1 MDRPADV
8 ASTADGGRP
17 RRDRRGAGPPWYV
30 ESPEEI
36 HCRARELLLAQ
47 RRGVAGGSR
56 RRTEAIYA
64 RRRLGRAALGLH
76 RGGVPHGHHRRH
88 PAPHPGA
95 HRCRRRGDVPTHHD
109 RRRASAGALRGA
121 HPEAVRRRAGQ
132 SRVVSLEGRTAL
144 VTGGTRGIGLAITR
158 ALRRDGAR
166 VIAIGKAKE
175 QIEAFR
181 REFAE
186 DPLASV
192 EMADVRDTDALK
204 AVRDRLPG
212 LDILVPNAGVNTRV
226 QALELED
233 EALWEMIHT
242 NLYGVFVTCQ
252 VFGPLLFARPGGRVV
267 VTSSLSAIHGMNL
280 RAAYAATKAGV
291 SGLV

>member
-1 MDRPADV
+1 M
-8 ASTADGGRP
+8 
-17 RRDRRGAGPPWYV
+17 
-30 ESPEEI
+30 
-36 HCRARELLLAQ
+36 
-47 RRGVAGGSR
+47 
-56 RRTEAIYA
+56 
-64 RRRLGRAALGLH
+64 
-76 RGGVPHGHHRRH
+76 
-88 PAPHPGA
+88 
-95 HRCRRRGDVPTHHD
+95 
-109 RRRASAGALRGA
+109 
-121 HPEAVRRRAGQ
+121 
-132 SRVVSLEGRTAL
+132 SLEGRTAL

-166 VIAIGKAKE
+166 VIAIGKAKD

-186 DPLASV
+186 DPLTSV
-192 EMADVRDTDALK
+192 EMTDVRDTDALK

-291 SGLV
+291 SGLVRGLAVEWGPKGVIVNAVGPGIIKTPLTMAYMEQFPERVTATIEHTPLRRLGTPEDVADVVAFLASDGARFITGQTIYVDGGISAGSSWW

>member
-1 MDRPADV
+1 
-8 ASTADGGRP
+8 
-17 RRDRRGAGPPWYV
+17 
-30 ESPEEI
+30 
-36 HCRARELLLAQ
+36 
-47 RRGVAGGSR
+47 
-56 RRTEAIYA
+56 
-64 RRRLGRAALGLH
+64 
-76 RGGVPHGHHRRH
+76 
-88 PAPHPGA
+88 
-95 HRCRRRGDVPTHHD
+95 
-109 RRRASAGALRGA
+109 
-121 HPEAVRRRAGQ
+121 
-132 SRVVSLEGRTAL
+132 VSLEGRTAL

-166 VIAIGKAKE
+166 VVAIGKAKE

-181 REFAE
+181 KEFAE

-192 EMADVRDTDALK
+192 EMADVRDSDALK
-204 AVRDRLPG
+204 ALRDRLG
-212 LDILVPNAGVNTRV
+212 SLDILVPNAGVNTRV
-226 QALELED
+226 PALELED

-291 SGLV
+291 SGLVRSLAVEWGPKGVTVNAVGPGIIKTPLTMAYMEQFPERVTATIEHTPLRRLGTPEDVADVVAFLASDGARFITGQTIYVDGGISAGSSWW

>member
-1 MDRPADV
+1 
-8 ASTADGGRP
+8 
-17 RRDRRGAGPPWYV
+17 
-30 ESPEEI
+30 
-36 HCRARELLLAQ
+36 
-47 RRGVAGGSR
+47 
-56 RRTEAIYA
+56 
-64 RRRLGRAALGLH
+64 
-76 RGGVPHGHHRRH
+76 
-88 PAPHPGA
+88 
-95 HRCRRRGDVPTHHD
+95 
-109 RRRASAGALRGA
+109 
-121 HPEAVRRRAGQ
+121 
-132 SRVVSLEGRTAL
+132 VSLEGRTAL

-166 VIAIGKAKE
+166 VIAIGKAKD

-181 REFAE
+181 REFSE
-186 DPLASV
+186 DPLATV
-192 EMADVRDTDALK
+192 EAADVRDTDALK
-204 AVRDRLPG
+204 AVRDRLDG

-291 SGLV
+291 SGLVRSLAVEWGPKGVNVNAVGPGIIKTPLTMAYMEQFPERVTASIEHTPLGRLGTPEDVADVVAFLASDGARFITGQTIYVDGGISAGSSWW